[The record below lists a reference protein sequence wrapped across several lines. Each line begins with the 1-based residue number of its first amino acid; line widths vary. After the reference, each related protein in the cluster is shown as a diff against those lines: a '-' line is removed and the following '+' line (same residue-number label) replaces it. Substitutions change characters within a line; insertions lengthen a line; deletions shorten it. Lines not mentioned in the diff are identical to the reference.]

1 MGLGLYIHIPFC
13 KQRCSYC
20 DFASYANKN
29 HLMEPYIKALKK
41 EISSKTVDRM
51 ISTIFIGGGT
61 PTALNDELFEDLL
74 HFIKEN
80 IKLTQDYE
88 FTVEA
93 NPESVTRQKAKIMK
107 MNGVNRISMG
117 LQATNDILL
126 KNIGRIHDLKTF
138 NQAYKLLKEEGFE
151 NINLDLITGLPGQTP
166 GDIIKTLE
174 FIEVTDPLHIS
185 VYSLILEEGTPMYL
199 SVEKGIVT
207 LPTEDADREFQDIM
221 REGLERLGYIRYEI
235 SNYAKL
241 GFECI
246 HNINYWRTG
255 EYVGVG
261 VSASGFDNSVRY
273 VNTSSMETY
282 INTVEAGED
291 PASETHINTFEDDVE
306 EFIFMGLRMTEGTSA
321 EEFYQRFN
329 ADLFDFYGEVIKKYI
344 ESGHLKFEKGRL
356 SLTSKG
362 FDISNYILSDFM
374 LTKYEYENQEDEKKD
389 PEP

>member
-20 DFASYANKN
+20 DFVSYANKN

-199 SVEKGIVT
+199 SLEKGIVT